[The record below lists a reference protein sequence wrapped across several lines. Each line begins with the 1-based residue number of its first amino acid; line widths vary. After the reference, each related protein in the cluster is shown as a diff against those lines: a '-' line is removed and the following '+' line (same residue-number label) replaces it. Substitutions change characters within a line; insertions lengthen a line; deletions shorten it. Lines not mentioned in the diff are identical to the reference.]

1 MIKAGAKALWSH
13 WARHQLQLV
22 VVIIGLSLATGLWT
36 GVQAINSEARVSYDR
51 TASPLGQ
58 TRLQRITRGDGPL
71 RIVDFVALRLAG
83 WMVSP
88 VVQGT
93 LRGTGLEVLG
103 FDPFTVPAGT
113 VLPDLS
119 GAGDLTTFLLPPG
132 IIFVNPDTL
141 DSLPEGLPPVQV
153 LEAISPGRIMTDLL
167 IAMEL
172 LNRDTLSSILVLED
186 QPQVRTRLSDV
197 NAVYTLNAPSET
209 SDIARLTDSFHLS
222 LTAFGLLSFAVGLF
236 IVYAAIGLAFEQRR
250 VLFRTLHAL
259 GMPERKLV

>member
-1 MIKAGAKALWSH
+1 M
-13 WARHQLQLV
+13 
-22 VVIIGLSLATGLWT
+22 
-36 GVQAINSEARVSYDR
+36 
-51 TASPLGQ
+51 
-58 TRLQRITRGDGPL
+58 
-71 RIVDFVALRLAG
+71 
-83 WMVSP
+83 
-88 VVQGT
+88 
-93 LRGTGLEVLG
+93 
-103 FDPFTVPAGT
+103 
-113 VLPDLS
+113 PDLS

-132 IIFVNPDTL
+132 VIFVNHDTL
-141 DSLPEGLPPVQV
+141 NSLPEGLPPVQV

-209 SDIARLTDSFHLS
+209 SYIARLTDSFHLS

-259 GMPERKLV
+259 GMP